1 MQFVHPWFLAASLVL
16 AIPVVIHLFNFRR
29 FKTVYFSNVGFLKEI
44 KQETTSRNKLKHL
57 LVLASRMLALLF
69 LVFAFA
75 QPFIPGSQS
84 NSSAGKKS
92 VSIYIDNSF
101 SMNAV
106 TDKRSLL
113 DQAKL
118 TAKEVIKGYGADDDF
133 QLLTNDFQGQQQR
146 LLNKEEALSAIN
158 NLELSPAVRTLDEI
172 SKRQRDAISTNNRV
186 NKIAYLLS
194 DFQRNMGQ
202 LYVDSTI
209 SYNLIP
215 LSAEKV
221 NNVYIDSVWFS
232 SPLQLADQP
241 VTLFLSL
248 KNSGAEKSENNRLV
262 LKLNGQT
269 KIMNELSVE
278 AGSTKTDTLS
288 FISSQVGVNKLE
300 ISLSDFP
307 ISYDDTYFATF
318 DVVKKLP
325 ILAINQGR
333 SNQYLDALFK
343 YQSEFDYSSVS
354 ENNLSS
360 DSLYTYKLIVL
371 HDIPSLSASLAARL
385 SAYCAN
391 GGCIALFPGK
401 NSDVESYNR
410 FLNTVNAFSITGISD
425 QPVET
430 GSINL
435 QQQVFKNVFE
445 KIPDNINLPQV
456 KKHYTFSTSTSGN
469 EEVLIRMKN
478 GESLMSRFPLGKGS
492 IYIAAVPLDKDYSEL
507 PVHAVFVPLMYQL
520 SFQSTAATEPAY
532 FIGTKT
538 RIEVENMKKNEAGF
552 KISGEGSEIIPEQ
565 FAVGNKMLL
574 GLGEQIKK
582 PGFYNIL
589 ENTSNTAQKEIA
601 LNYDR
606 RESLLDF
613 FTVDELKKIY
623 SSKNVKIVSGAGS
636 EAAAIAREL
645 HRGTPLWKLCIIVSI
660 VFLAIEIALLRFW
673 KT

>member
-69 LVFAFA
+69 LVLAFA

-133 QLLTNDFQGQQQR
+133 QLLTNDFQGHQQR

-288 FISSQVGVNKLE
+288 FMSSQVGINKLE

-343 YQSEFDYSSVS
+343 YQSEFDYTSVS

-385 SAYCAN
+385 NAYCAN
-391 GGCIALFPGK
+391 GGCVALFPGK

-456 KKHYTFSTSTSGN
+456 KKHYTFSSSTSGN

-589 ENTSNTAQKEIA
+589 ENTSNTTQKQIA

-645 HRGTPLWKLCIIVSI
+645 HRGTPLWKWCIIVSI

>member
-1 MQFVHPWFLAASLVL
+1 MQFVHPWFLAASVVL
-16 AIPVVIHLFNFRR
+16 AIPVIIHLFNFRR

-57 LVLASRMLALLF
+57 LVLASRMLAILF

-75 QPFIPGSQS
+75 QPFIPGLQS
-84 NSSAGKKS
+84 NSTAGKKT

-118 TAKEVIKGYGADDDF
+118 TAKEVVKGYGADDDF
-133 QLLTNDFQGQQQR
+133 QLLTNDFQGHQQR
-146 LLNKEEALSAIN
+146 LLNKEEVLTSIN
-158 NLELSPAVRTLDEI
+158 NVELSPAVRTLEEI
-172 SKRQRDAISTNNRV
+172 SKRQRDAISANNRT
-186 NKIAYLLS
+186 NRIAYTLS

-202 LYVDSTI
+202 LYLDSSI

-215 LSAEKV
+215 LSAENA
-221 NNVYIDSVWFS
+221 NNIYVDSVWFS

-241 VTLFLSL
+241 VNLFLSL

-262 LKLNGQT
+262 VKLNGQT
-269 KIMNELSVE
+269 KIMNELSID
-278 AGSTKTDTLS
+278 AGSSRIDTFS
-288 FISSQVGVNKLE
+288 FISSQIGVNKLE
-300 ISLSDFP
+300 ISISDFP
-307 ISYDDTYFATF
+307 ITYDDTYFATF
-318 DVVKKLP
+318 DVVKKMP
-325 ILAINQGR
+325 VLAVNQGR

-343 YQSEFDYSSVS
+343 YQPEFDYKSTL

-360 DSLYTYKLIVL
+360 DSLYYYKLIIL
-371 HDIPSLSASLAARL
+371 HDLPSISAPLAAKL
-385 SAYCAN
+385 NAYCSN
-391 GGCIALFPGK
+391 GGCIALFPAT
-401 NSDVESYNR
+401 NADVESYNR
-410 FLNTVNAFSITGISD
+410 FLNTLNAFSITGISE
-425 QPVET
+425 QPIET

-445 KIPDNINLPQV
+445 KIPDNINLPLV
-456 KKHYTFSTSTSGN
+456 KKHYTFSSSSSGN
-469 EEVLIRMKN
+469 EEVLIKMKN

-492 IYIAAVPLDKDYSEL
+492 IFVSAVPLDKDFSEL

-520 SFQSTAATEPAY
+520 SFQSTAASEPAY

-538 RIEVENMKKNEAGF
+538 RIEVENMQKNEAGF
-552 KISGEGSEIIPEQ
+552 KISGEGAEIIPEQ

-582 PGFYNIL
+582 PGFYNIIQSS
-589 ENTSNTAQKEIA
+589 SNIQQKQIA

-606 RESLLDF
+606 RESVIDF
-613 FTVDELKKIY
+613 IGADELKKIY
-623 SSKNVKIVSGAGS
+623 SAKNVKVVSGSGS
-636 EAAAIAREL
+636 EAAAVAREL
-645 HRGTPLWKLCIIVSI
+645 HRGTPLWKWCLIISMI
-660 VFLAIEIALLRFW
+660 FLAIEIALLRFW